1 MENIKAS
8 LRRAAIA
15 YYNGSPIMSDAEF
28 DRLAEL
34 VNYED
39 VGASSKDNRYPHAF
53 QMFSL
58 QKVFDNEIH
67 VKDPFNSY
75 KDTVI
80 VSPKLDG
87 AAVSLLYVGQKL
99 HRALTRGDG
108 KKGLDI
114 TRQMETMVPTDLSF
128 DGEIVE
134 KLLMPEYFQVTGEV
148 VAPKTIK
155 NARNYAA
162 GALNLKDIEEFKERD
177 LHFIAYGITPSQEPR
192 WSCDLRA
199 LSKFGFD
206 TVMDSDWTE
215 YPDDGVVFRIN
226 DNAEFES
233 RGYTSHHPRGAYA
246 LKQIQSGVVTTLLD
260 VKWNVGKSG
269 VVAPVAI
276 LEPVDIDGATVS
288 KATLHNAKYI
298 EDMSLE
304 IGCKV
309 EVIRSG
315 EIIPRIVRRVY

>member
-1 MENIKAS
+1 MKNIKES
-8 LRRAAIA
+8 LRRAAVA
-15 YYNGSPIMSDAEF
+15 YYKGEPIMSDAEF

-39 VGASSKDNRYPHAF
+39 VGASSNDNRYPHAF

-58 QKVFDNEIH
+58 QKVFSNE
-67 VKDPFNSY
+67 VSTKDPFNSY

-87 AAVSLLYVGQKL
+87 AAVSLLYVGGKL

-114 TRQMETMVPTDLSF
+114 TRQMETMVPTELR
-128 DGEIVE
+128 GAC
-134 KLLMPEYFQVTGEV
+134 LGTYFQVTGEV

-162 GALNLKDIEEFKERD
+162 GALNLKDINEFKERD
-177 LHFIAYGITPSQEPR
+177 LHFIAYGITPTQEPR
-192 WSCDLRA
+192 WSCDLRK
-199 LSKFGFD
+199 LSKYGFD
-206 TVMDSDWTE
+206 TVMDSDWTQ

-226 DNAEFES
+226 DNTEFES

-246 LKQIQSGVVTTLLD
+246 LKQIQKGVTTTLLD
-260 VKWNVGKSG
+260 VVWNVGKSG
-269 VVAPVAI
+269 VVAPVAM
-276 LEPVDIDGATVS
+276 LEPIDIDGATVS

-298 EDMSLE
+298 DDMGLE

>member
-8 LRRAAIA
+8 LRKAAIA
-15 YYNGSPIMSDAEF
+15 YYNGSPIMSDTEF

-58 QKVFDNEIH
+58 QKVFSNE
-67 VKDPFNSY
+67 VSTKDPFNSY
-75 KDTVI
+75 KGTVI

-87 AAVSLLYVGQKL
+87 AAVSLLYVGGKL

-114 TRQMETMVPTDLSF
+114 TRQMETLVPRSIATK
-128 DGEIVE
+128 I
-134 KLLMPEYFQVTGEV
+134 EYFQVTGEV
-148 VAPKTIK
+148 VAPRTIK

-162 GALNLKDIEEFKERD
+162 GALNLKDINEFMERD
-177 LHFIAYGITPSQEPR
+177 LRFIAYGLTPSQKPE
-192 WSCDLRA
+192 WSCDIQLLKRY
-199 LSKFGFD
+199 FFD
-206 TVMDSDWTE
+206 TVMDSNWSE
-215 YPDDGVVFRIN
+215 YPDDGIVFRIN
-226 DNAEFES
+226 SNVEFEK

-246 LKQIQSGVVTTLLD
+246 LKQIQEGVITTLLD
-260 VKWNVGKSG
+260 VVWNVGKSG
-269 VVAPVAI
+269 VVAPVAM
-276 LEPVDIDGATVS
+276 LEPVDIDGAVVS
-288 KATLHNAKYI
+288 KATLHNARYI
-298 EDMSLE
+298 EDMDLE
-304 IGCKV
+304 LGCKV

-315 EIIPRIVRRVY
+315 EIIPRIVRRID